1 MGTINKIITSQAY
14 ALTEEEKLNLLQTLA
29 PIINAGQAA
38 SAYYFYKPEVSDAGD
53 LSWRFTDTA
62 GTNPQTK
69 NIRGPKGEDG
79 TDGASAHEV
88 QFSADQTAGS
98 ETQYHLFW
106 KHDVDESW
114 TDLGYFRGEKGPA
127 GRTGETGPQGPEGP
141 QGPSG
146 DPGISDITF
155 TDVSEG
161 GKTGHKVTFYYGPDG
176 TSTKNFDVWD
186 GNDGTMAGAPPI
198 YGYAGISAEFV
209 NNQNYQVGFKNF
221 NATDNKK
228 YAWNPQADA
237 WQAVIEGITSVMV
250 DTSLSGDG
258 TTTSIGLKS
267 TDTTKWNDAYNVA
280 QVFKTASGDFVTS
293 AGLVNDTWYL
303 MTTSGWKAS
312 DVVLSEVAHDATLS
326 GTGRDNSLLGIA
338 QNVNVP
344 SFSAGFALNSTNAT
358 YAQKATYGATEYPI
372 GSTLKNFS
380 DTLGTLSND
389 VAVLKAASGDFATSA
404 GLGQNKTYAM
414 TSNGWAEFTPGMTT
428 VSTDSTLSGNGNTQP
443 LGIKKTELDNWNEA
457 YAVTEEY
464 KTASGDFL
472 KTVSTDNTT
481 ISGNGTLSSPLGILD
496 VPVYVNSANNEIRKG
511 TSAVSAVCY
520 KVNPNDST
528 MKPQRLYVAQSDNE
542 IISIVQGGGCEGQ
555 GTLFFRIEGA

>member
-14 ALTEEEKLNLLQTLA
+14 ALTEQEKLNLLQTLA
-29 PIINAGQAA
+29 PVINAGQAA
-38 SAYYFYKPEVSDAGD
+38 SAYYFYKPEVSDEGD

-69 NIRGPKGEDG
+69 NIKGPKGDDG
-79 TDGASAHEV
+79 TDGRDIV
-88 QFSADQTAGS
+88 LSADMTEGS

-106 KHDVDESW
+106 KYNDSVSEW
-114 TDLGYFRGEKGPA
+114 QDLGYIKGDTGDRGDQGPI
-127 GRTGETGPQGPEGP
+127 GRTGPEGP

-176 TSTKNFDVWD
+176 TSSKNFNVWD
-186 GNDGTMAGAPPI
+186 GNDGTMAGAPAI
-198 YGYAGISAEFV
+198 YGYDGISAEFV
-209 NNQNYQVGFKNF
+209 NNQNYQIGFKNF
-221 NATDNKK
+221 EATDDKK
-228 YAWNPQADA
+228 YAWNPHANA

-258 TTTSIGLKS
+258 ITTNIGLKS
-267 TDTTKWNDAYNVA
+267 TDTANWNDAYDVA
-280 QVFKTASGDFVTS
+280 QVFKTASGGFVTS
-293 AGLVNDTWYL
+293 AGLANDTWYL
-303 MTTSGWKAS
+303 MTTSGWKPS
-312 DVVLSEVAHDATLS
+312 DVVLSEVTHDTTLS
-326 GTGRDNSLLGIA
+326 GNGRDNSPLGIA
-338 QNVNVP
+338 QNVNEQT
-344 SFSAGFALNSTNAT
+344 FSAGFATNATNAT
-358 YAQKATYGATEYPI
+358 YAQKAVYGTTEYPL
-372 GSTLKNFS
+372 GSTLKTFS
-380 DTLGTLSND
+380 DDLGTVSND

-404 GLGQNKTYAM
+404 GLTQNKTYAM
-414 TSNGWAEFTPGMTT
+414 TSNGWAEFTPGVAT
-428 VSTDSTLSGNGNTQP
+428 VSTDSSLSGDGNTHP

-457 YAVTEEY
+457 YAVAEEY

-472 KTVSTDNTT
+472 KTVSTDNAT
-481 ISGNGTLSSPLGILD
+481 ISGNGTSEHPLGILD

-520 KVNPNDST
+520 RANPNDST
-528 MKPQRLYVAQSDNE
+528 MKPQRLYIAQSDNE